1 MKKIIKISFL
11 FIALLSITAT
21 LQAQKFGYV
30 HSTEILS
37 KMPEVKAADSNLETL
52 QKKLM
57 EKGEGMVELLQKD
70 YAAIQQKVAAGELS
84 PKQQEDE
91 AKKLELRQTEI
102 AKYEQEMQQKIMEKR
117 EELLKPIY
125 EKVNQAIKDVA
136 KEGGY
141 QMIFDASTSILLYAE
156 DGADVGNKVKA
167 KLGIGS

>member
-11 FIALLSITAT
+11 FVALLSMTAT

-30 HSTEILS
+30 HSAAILS
-37 KMPEVKAADSNLETL
+37 EMAEVKQADSNLETL
-52 QKKLM
+52 QKQLM
-57 EKGEGMVELLQKD
+57 KKGEGMVELLQKD
-70 YAAIQQKVAAGELS
+70 YAAIQQKIAAGELS

-91 AKKLELRQTEI
+91 AKNLETRQADI
-102 AKYEQEMQQKIMEKR
+102 AKFEQEMQQQIVAKR

-125 EKVNQAIKDVA
+125 DKVNQAIKDVA

-156 DGADVGNKVKA
+156 DNADVSDQVKV
-167 KLGIGS
+167 KLGI